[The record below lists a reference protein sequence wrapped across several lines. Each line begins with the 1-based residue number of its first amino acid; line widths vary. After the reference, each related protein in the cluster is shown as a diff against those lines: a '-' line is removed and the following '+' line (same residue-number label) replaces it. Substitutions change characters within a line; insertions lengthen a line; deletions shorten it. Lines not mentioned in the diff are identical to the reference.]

1 MIDLPIRHILFPYDF
16 SIQGQRAA
24 EYVAAFAKRF
34 DARVTMLTVVPAG
47 DAPELDLER
56 ALSAEFADVNLERV
70 ADHGDA
76 ARRVAEFAHNRDV
89 DMVMMPTHG
98 LGLFRTLLS
107 GSVTSTV
114 IHDVLCPVW
123 TAAHADSQHAPAIP
137 RRILCA
143 VDASNEGVRL
153 LQHAALFSKR
163 VGATLSVLHVAEPGS
178 DWPSFWSERELQDN
192 IRETAAQ
199 AIESMLAAA
208 GVEATTRVVVGGLT
222 ERAAEAAR
230 ADNVDL
236 VIVGRGAIREPF
248 AHLRTHVFGIV
259 EQSPCPV
266 LSV

>member
-1 MIDLPIRHILFPYDF
+1 
-16 SIQGQRAA
+16 
-24 EYVAAFAKRF
+24 
-34 DARVTMLTVVPAG
+34 MLTVVPPGGASEH
-47 DAPELDLER
+47 DLDG
-56 ALSAEFADVNLERV
+56 ALAAEFAGVNVERV
-70 ADHGDA
+70 ADCGDA

-98 LGLFRTLLS
+98 LGLFRTVLS

-123 TAAHADSQHAPAIP
+123 TAAHADSQRAPAIP

-143 VDASNEGVRL
+143 VDATNEGVRL

-163 VGATLSVLHVAEPGS
+163 VGATLSVLHVVEPVS
-178 DWPSFWSERELQDN
+178 DCRSLECEPELQEDV
-192 IRETAAQ
+192 RDTAAQ
-199 AIESMLAAA
+199 AIESMLRSAS
-208 GVEATTRVVVGGLT
+208 VEATTRVVVGGIT

-230 ADNVDL
+230 AENVDL
-236 VIVGRGAIREPF
+236 VIVGRGAVHEPF
-248 AHLRTHVFGIV
+248 ARLRTHIFGIV